1 MGIILLAICSRFA
14 NRESLG
20 KSIANNTFAA
30 YNRFANGKVFDRFI
44 TKKTN
49 LKSFS
54 PFFNKVIAKKI
65 SEISFSPFFNKFI
78 TKTNPG
84 KPLSSDK
91 NILLKVALLYP
102 IAIFFVCGFFSSS
115 IFFTSTDKQV
125 LNLLWQNAGTA
136 KNLEINVLGRVS
148 SHINNRNG
156 TSYFSLAV
164 DKLLLK
170 DLSSGRKQ
178 TINAKDEVFVR
189 IRTSDSYFL
198 KRDELISFSCRVL
211 NSEGFMSLMAYQ
223 DNVIKISSGNV
234 DQKIYNIRGRFYEC
248 IRNTFY
254 NNLDY
259 NSAAICEAIILGNT
273 NNISE
278 KTLTDFRKS
287 GIYHLIAI
295 SGLHITFFIYLATVF
310 INFILRLLSSGRKS
324 LKILKV
330 VSFIFIIL
338 VLFLYNFVAGEKAS
352 TLRATV
358 MSVFVLTANLI
369 ERQYNKKIILSI
381 SFIILLTLNPGFFYN
396 WGFWL
401 SFSSMAGILYLN
413 PVITDLF
420 RFVRKN
426 MQKSGSYFFGSFP
439 DADTLDNAYMK
450 SKRKLRGENYFV
462 SSIIT
467 TVSVNIFIFPVLIYL
482 FKELPVFSVP
492 ANLMASPVFYL
503 LLAILLTASF
513 LALLWPPL
521 GGFFLKPA
529 GLIVE
534 ILLKIAR
541 IYKISDFNVIT
552 LSNLKAYHIIIYYF
566 ALAAV
571 FIALSLW
578 LDRKKTRDRK
588 SSVSR

>member
-49 LKSFS
+49 LK
-54 PFFNKVIAKKI
+54 
-65 SEISFSPFFNKFI
+65 SFSPFFNKFI

-352 TLRATV
+352 ALRATV

-521 GGFFLKPA
+521 GGFVLKPA

-534 ILLKIAR
+534 VLLKIAR

-552 LSNLKAYHIIIYYF
+552 LSNLKAYHIIIYTQVIQHFLLY
-566 ALAAV
+566 
-571 FIALSLW
+571 LS
-578 LDRKKTRDRK
+578 RC
-588 SSVSR
+588 